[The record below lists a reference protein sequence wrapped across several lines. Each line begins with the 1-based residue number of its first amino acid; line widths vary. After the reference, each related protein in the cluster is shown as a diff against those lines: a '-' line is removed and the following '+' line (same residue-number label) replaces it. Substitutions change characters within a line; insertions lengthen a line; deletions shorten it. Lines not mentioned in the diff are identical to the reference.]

1 MAHIPLDESK
11 PGMRSLLAYYPVI
24 AGPLTGL
31 MELMMRNDRGLKKG
45 ERELIATFVS
55 GLNHCI
61 PCESIHGAVACQL
74 NAYSTDVMSEIKSN
88 HHQAPVSNRLK
99 SILDLA
105 ARVVQGGNEVSVDQ
119 VDSLKAQGCSNQEI
133 HDTVLIAAMFC
144 MFNRYLDG
152 LGIICYDTPFTLFE
166 RSKHIAQ
173 HGYSG

>member
-1 MAHIPLDESK
+1 MAYIPLDENK

-24 AGPLTGL
+24 ARPLTGL
-31 MELMMRNDRGLKKG
+31 MELLMRSDLGLKKG

-61 PCESIHGAVACQL
+61 PCENIHGAVACQL
-74 NAYSTDVMSEIKSN
+74 NGYSTDELAEIKNN
-88 HHQAPVSNRLK
+88 HLRAPLSNRLK
-99 SILDLA
+99 SILNLA
-105 ARVVQGGNEVSVDQ
+105 ARVSQGGNKVSADQ
-119 VDSLKAQGCSNQEI
+119 IDSLKAQGCNNQEI
-133 HDTVLIAAMFC
+133 HDTVLIAALFC

-152 LGIICYDTPFTLFE
+152 LGILSHDTPFTLSE